1 MPCEQ
6 VLDCFMKRLRAAK
19 KRKDES
25 NSAFKPGQTVP
36 TSGIYCV
43 EHSSHRLMHMATLVL
58 NARFPRCK
66 RCGAAV
72 RFSLVRS
79 LSDARAVPFRS
90 TAFLDA
96 FPDDTGFPKAS

>member
-1 MPCEQ
+1 MPSEQ

-19 KRKDES
+19 KRKAES

-43 EHSSHRLMHMATLVL
+43 EHGPHRLMHMATLVI
-58 NARFPRCK
+58 NTRFPRCK
-66 RCGAAV
+66 RCGVAV
-72 RFSLVRS
+72 RFTLVRP
-79 LSDARAVPFRS
+79 LNDARAVPFRS

-96 FPDDTGFPKAS
+96 FPEDTSFPKAS